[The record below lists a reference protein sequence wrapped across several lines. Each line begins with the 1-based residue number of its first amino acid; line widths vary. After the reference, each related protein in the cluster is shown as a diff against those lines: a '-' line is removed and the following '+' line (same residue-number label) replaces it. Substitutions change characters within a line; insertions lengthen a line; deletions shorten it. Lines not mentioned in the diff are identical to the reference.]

1 MKSLLL
7 AACASI
13 IIAFTSCGDNNRR
26 HAPADAPRVKI
37 TRFDRDIAAYPQ
49 LDSTKRAQ
57 FRDRYAG
64 VLMMTVGP
72 DTITDKAVATYAR
85 GRGVTMF
92 VPDIKERFTTQ
103 DSIENVLTDVCYHL
117 SGKLPEMTWKEIYGG
132 VSTYNQSIL
141 MTDTIMLVGLNHY
154 LGEDYPAYAYFEP
167 YQRVVKTE
175 RHLPYDI
182 TEAMIIGRYPYVENE
197 SSSLLNRMLYD
208 GAITYI
214 LMTSLPGADLSEAM
228 GYTREQTEWMMKNE
242 GNVWRR
248 IIEQGYLYST
258 DGSMASRLCRP
269 APASPA
275 IHPDAPGAA
284 CRFIGYRIV
293 DAYMQSH
300 PDFEVAKLLS
310 PEFYNSTSSL
320 VDAGYSPR

>member
-1 MKSLLL
+1 
-7 AACASI
+7 
-13 IIAFTSCGDNNRR
+13 
-26 HAPADAPRVKI
+26 
-37 TRFDRDIAAYPQ
+37 
-49 LDSTKRAQ
+49 
-57 FRDRYAG
+57 
-64 VLMMTVGP
+64 
-72 DTITDKAVATYAR
+72 
-85 GRGVTMF
+85 
-92 VPDIKERFTTQ
+92 
-103 DSIENVLTDVCYHL
+103 
-117 SGKLPEMTWKEIYGG
+117 
-132 VSTYNQSIL
+132 
-141 MTDTIMLVGLNHY
+141 
-154 LGEDYPAYAYFEP
+154 
-167 YQRVVKTE
+167 
-175 RHLPYDI
+175 
-182 TEAMIIGRYPYVENE
+182 
-197 SSSLLNRMLYD
+197 
-208 GAITYI
+208 
-214 LMTSLPGADLSEAM
+214 MTSLPGADLSEAM
-228 GYTREQTEWMMKNE
+228 GYTTEQKEWMMKNE

>member
-1 MKSLLL
+1 MKYLLF
-7 AACASI
+7 AACAAI
-13 IIAFTSCGDNNRR
+13 TIAFTSCQEKSRK
-26 HAPADAPRVKI
+26 HAPNDAPAVKI
-37 TRFDRDIAAYPQ
+37 VRFDRDIASYPT
-49 LDSTKRAQ
+49 LDSAQRAQ

-72 DTITDKAVATYAR
+72 DPITDEAVTTYAK

-92 VPDIKERFTTQ
+92 VPDIEQRFTTQ
-103 DSIENVLTDVCYHL
+103 DSIEGVLTDVSYLL
-117 SGKLPEMTWKEIYGG
+117 SHELPEMKWKVIYGG

-154 LGEDYPAYAYFEP
+154 LGADYPAYAYFEP
-167 YQRVVKTE
+167 YQRDTKTS

-182 TEAMIIGRYPYVENE
+182 TEAMIIGRYPYITTET
-197 SSSLLNRMLYD
+197 SSLLNRMLYD

-214 LMTSLPGADLSEAM
+214 IMTTVPGADIAEAM
-228 GYTREQTEWMMKNE
+228 GYTPDELEWMTKNE

-258 DGSMASRLCRP
+258 DSSLASRMCRP
-269 APASPA
+269 APSSPA

-284 CRFIGYRIV
+284 CRYIGYRIV
-293 DAYMQSH
+293 DSYMHDH
-300 PDFEVAKLLS
+300 PDYQPAQLLT
-310 PEFYNSTSSL
+310 PEFYNSTTSL
-320 VDAGYSPR
+320 IESGYSPK